1 MSSQDKMDFF
11 ELGDKTSLVCTD
23 NTTAQIVTATLRE
36 LGYKY
41 HVVETPELAVE
52 RLRYTNYDCIILHEN
67 FAASSLRTNV
77 VLNYLSA
84 LPMVQRRFSFI
95 CLVGGSFKTFDAMQA
110 FTQSVH
116 LVLNPI
122 DLQNLG
128 PILKKGLSEFEQLY
142 RTFKE
147 TLASM

>member
-23 NTTAQIVTATLRE
+23 GTTAQVATATLRE

-67 FAASSLRTNV
+67 FAASSLRSNV
-77 VLNYLSA
+77 VLNYLA
-84 LPMVQRRFSFI
+84 TLPMAQRRYSFI
-95 CLVGGSFKTFDAMQA
+95 CLVGGAFKTFDAMQA

-128 PILKKGLSEFEQLY
+128 PILKKG
-142 RTFKE
+142 
-147 TLASM
+147 